1 MKTGK
6 ASLLKGALLA
16 LVLSTPAFA
25 GNGINHG
32 DTAWLLVAT
41 ALVVMMTPAG
51 LAMFY
56 AGMARVKNVLNT
68 IGMSYIA
75 YAVASVVWVVIGYSL
90 AFGKDIGGFI
100 GGLNHL
106 FLSGI
111 GVNNVSGTIPAL
123 LFVSFQMAFAGIAV
137 AIVSGS
143 VIERMKFSSWAIFSA
158 LWIIFVYA
166 PIAHWVWGDGGW
178 LLKMGALD
186 FAGGAVIHINAGI
199 SGLALAYLVGK
210 RKGYGKTA
218 MFPSSIALTALGVG
232 LLWFGWFGFNGG
244 SALAA
249 NQSAALALITTNT
262 AAAMGAITWM
272 IIEWMR
278 DGHPTVLGIVSGV
291 VAGLV
296 GITPAAGFVGIIGA
310 LIIGITSAIVG
321 YFGVAILK
329 PKLGYDDS
337 LDAFGVHGL
346 CGMWGAIATGLFAN
360 PSMSGKA
367 GLFFG
372 NPYQVV
378 VQLISVI
385 AVTLYAG
392 IVTLIVG
399 SVVKVITGGLRVDDE
414 QEYDGLDKSIHG
426 ERAFELE

>member
-1 MKTGK
+1 MRTGK
-6 ASLLKGALLA
+6 AALQSLMLA
-16 LVLSTPAFA
+16 LAMFSPAFA
-25 GNGINHG
+25 AGKIDSG
-32 DTAWLLVAT
+32 DTAWLLIST

-56 AGMARVKNVLNT
+56 AGMSRAKNILNT
-68 IGMSYIA
+68 IGMSYVS

-90 AFGKDIGGFI
+90 AFGNDIGGFI

-111 GVNNVSGTIPAL
+111 GVNDVSGTIPAL
-123 LFVSFQMAFAGIAV
+123 LFVSFQMAFAGIAI

-143 VIERMKFSSWAIFSA
+143 VIERMKFSAWIIFSA
-158 LWIIFVYA
+158 LWIVFVYA

-178 LLKMGALD
+178 LLKMDALD

-199 SGLALAYLVGK
+199 TGLVLAYLVGK
-210 RKGYGKTA
+210 RKGYGKKPF
-218 MFPSSIALTALGVG
+218 FPSSIALTALGVG

-262 AAAMGAITWM
+262 AAAMGALTWM
-272 IIEWMR
+272 IVEWVR

-296 GITPAAGFVGIIGA
+296 GITPAAGFVNVLGA

-321 YFGVAILK
+321 YFGVAVLK

-346 CGMWGAIATGLFAN
+346 CGIWGALATGLFAD
-360 PSMSGKA
+360 PSVSGKA

-372 NPYQVV
+372 NVEQFI
-378 VQLISVI
+378 VQLISVVAVI
-385 AVTLYAG
+385 AYSG
-392 IVTLIVG
+392 IVSFIVAM
-399 SVVKVITGGLRVDDE
+399 VVKGIVGLRVDE
-414 QEYDGLDKSIHG
+414 EEEFDGLDKAVHG
-426 ERAFELE
+426 ERGFELE